1 MTFSLQGRFLKPAS
15 TAAGFGGCSDLSALL
30 FLLKNNFYWKLGG
43 VRALGA
49 GQTRHT
55 CSSSSPESQ
64 VLGCQMQRMLT
75 FQVRRIRVNPLSGAL
90 SLALK
95 THRHLLTSCLLPQ
108 TCLERIPPQLHLK
121 SALPRHRLQF
131 VTLPSAGTNSPPSVT
146 LAGSTLCSFVA
157 GVICLVCLQST
168 AFPVSKPPWASTEP
182 SILCLLAPP
191 APQLPVGAH
200 LSVHGWGGAQ
210 VGGDVLKIM
219 AGGGGTCSPNPWG
232 RGKPSPQASEALP
245 TFSPHLSPK

>member
-1 MTFSLQGRFLKPAS
+1 MTTFSLQGGFLKPAS

-49 GQTRHT
+49 GQTCHT

-64 VLGCQMQRMLT
+64 ALGCQMQRMLT

-95 THRHLLTSCLLPQ
+95 THRHLFTSCLLPQ

-121 SALPRHRLQF
+121 SALPWHRLQF
-131 VTLPSAGTNSPPSVT
+131 VTLLSAGTNSPPSVT

-157 GVICLVCLQST
+157 GVICLVCLQSA
-168 AFPVSKPPWASTEP
+168 AFPVSKPPWGQHRAQYCVSACPPPRCPWVPTCLSTAGAEP
-182 SILCLLAPP
+182 RLE
-191 APQLPVGAH
+191 VM
-200 LSVHGWGGAQ
+200 W
-210 VGGDVLKIM
+210 
-219 AGGGGTCSPNPWG
+219 
-232 RGKPSPQASEALP
+232 
-245 TFSPHLSPK
+245 